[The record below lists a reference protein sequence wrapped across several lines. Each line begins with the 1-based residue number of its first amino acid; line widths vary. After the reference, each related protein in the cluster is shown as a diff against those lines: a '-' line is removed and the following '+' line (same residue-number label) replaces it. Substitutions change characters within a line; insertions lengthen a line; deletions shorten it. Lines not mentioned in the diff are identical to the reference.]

1 MSLAMGSVNLDRKKI
16 HSFFF
21 FLFFPT
27 FKSQNYFKRFIL
39 SEKVGLF
46 LLLNF
51 TNLDLLRQFFFMKIE
66 DICCASISRFV

>member
-39 SEKVGLF
+39 SEKVGYFYYLTLQIWICF
-46 LLLNF
+46 DN
-51 TNLDLLRQFFFMKIE
+51 FFFMKIE

>member
-51 TNLDLLRQFFFMKIE
+51 TNLDLLRQFFLMKIE

>member
-21 FLFFPT
+21 YSFQHLNHKTILKDSFYLKKWGYFYFLTLQIWICFDNFF
-27 FKSQNYFKRFIL
+27 L
-39 SEKVGLF
+39 
-46 LLLNF
+46 
-51 TNLDLLRQFFFMKIE
+51 MKIE